1 MKNIWCFR
9 GIPMRIERVVG
20 GWVTVT
26 ALIITLVTLPIA
38 AIQQFDATALYALLA
53 SLATGVSL
61 LTLMSLDRSGLKH
74 SDAEGSVLQRLNTS
88 AGINAISA
96 AEVSFSVDQLTRKL
110 DSQVT
115 AIAQI
120 AATTEEISAGAHHNA
135 AHADLA
141 VQSATASKETS
152 TAGRQA
158 LIDAMS
164 SMQRINTQTANAL
177 SQIEE
182 LDEKVHKIQVVTES
196 IESIARQTNLLALN
210 AAIEAAR
217 AGEHGRGFAVVADE
231 VRQLA
236 ALTSESTGQVADIVD
251 EILTQTQDVVSHI
264 QTLSSDVDAGTQ
276 EVETVG
282 GQLAGITDQAVAL
295 EEKISAIATN
305 TQRNLS
311 NLTQIVDSITDVRAG
326 VAASEQEMER
336 LSNEAE
342 RLMELAEETNATL
355 ASASD
360 HSYHNAFY
368 QVASAAARKVGAAF
382 ENAIAQKEI
391 SVDDLFDRQYQPIP
405 GTNPQK
411 YSTRYDLF
419 CDKVLPSI
427 QEPAATQVAGGVFAI
442 TCDYNGYVPTHNNRF
457 SQPLTGDYDTDIGA
471 NRTKRLFDDRT
482 GSRCGSHMQR
492 MLLQTYKR
500 DTGEIMHDLS
510 VPIFVKGRHWG
521 GFRIGYQP
529 QSH

>member
-1 MKNIWCFR
+1 
-9 GIPMRIERVVG
+9 MRIARVPG
-20 GWVTVT
+20 GWTTTTIAIVILVS
-26 ALIITLVTLPIA
+26 VTLA
-38 AIQQFDATALYALLA
+38 ALQAFESRALFALLA
-53 SLATGVSL
+53 SSVTGLSL
-61 LTLMSLDRSGLKH
+61 LTLISLDKSGFKQ
-74 SDAEGSVLQRLNTS
+74 SDADGSVLEKLNTS

-110 DSQVT
+110 DRQVT

-135 AHADLA
+135 AHAELA
-141 VQSATASKETS
+141 VQSATLSKETS

-158 LIDAMS
+158 LVDAIS
-164 SMQRINTQTANAL
+164 SMQRINTQTASAL
-177 SQIEE
+177 AQIEA
-182 LDEKVHKIQVVTES
+182 LDEKVHKIQSVTES
-196 IESIARQTNLLALN
+196 IASIARQTNLLALN

-251 EILTQTQDVVSHI
+251 EILTETRGVVSHI
-264 QTLSSDVDAGTQ
+264 QTLSNDVDFGTK

-295 EEKISAIATN
+295 EEQISAIATN
-305 TQRNLS
+305 TQRNLG
-311 NLTQIVDSITDVRAG
+311 NLTQIVDSIADVRAG
-326 VAASEQEMER
+326 VTASEQEMER
-336 LSNEAE
+336 LASEAE

-355 ASASD
+355 ASASG
-360 HSYHNAFY
+360 HSYHNGFY
-368 QVASAAARKVGAAF
+368 LVASAAARKVGAAF
-382 ENAIAQKEI
+382 EKAIAQGEI
-391 SVDDLFDRQYQPIP
+391 NTDDLFDRHYEPIP

-411 YSTRYDLF
+411 FSTRYDRF
-419 CDKVLPSI
+419 CDKILPSI

-442 TCDYNGYVPTHNNRF
+442 TCDYNGYVPTHNARF
-457 SQPLTGDYDTDIGA
+457 AQPLTGDYDTDIAA

-482 GSRCGSHMQR
+482 GSRCGSHTQR

-521 GFRIGYQP
+521 GFRIGYVP
-529 QSH
+529 QTHGLNV